1 MLTVA
6 WPTCAR
12 CEAPVDSFETSPARR
27 RGMLTVTAH
36 CHGETEVAELP
47 AIEADADERRAA

>member
-6 WPTCAR
+6 WPHCAE
-12 CEAPVDSFETSPARR
+12 CDSPVESIELSPCRR
-27 RGMLTVTAH
+27 RGMLTCTAR

-47 AIEADADERRAA
+47 AIEADERRAA